1 MKSAFQEDDNDFYQ
15 ENYDTNSDYDDNEE
29 HEDDDND
36 DRCHVE
42 EEEDFYEKNYPD
54 DIVNEDYDY
63 YNIVRT
69 KIRDRIKKMTM
80 VMSTDRPT
88 LNTSLGVSRYFHYNA
103 LDTYNEQKKALPEED
118 EKGDLQ
124 ENYDDDIRDNVEIET
139 NKEKT
144 EVQEKNDIEKQ
155 KDYILDAD
163 QVMSDLVTC
172 PENIFNETEVVDL
185 KLENPKLVTENN
197 PNVKIDSDNES
208 STNYGTVDEGK
219 TESKQTTVEECEE
232 NNMKE
237 DTDNEKVEFISDK
250 KVREKNPMLKT
261 KSIDQ
266 SNVNSNLYNRNTGVV
281 KLVPSACP
289 HGGVWVHQQKAGVWV
304 WIWDPGIRLA
314 YGQKPYLTRD
324 DETARIRRMIISI
337 ICCVNIFYIFVLT
350 LSNMRGGGLKTEQ
363 GINTSIVCKRKDGKH
378 VWG

>member
-1 MKSAFQEDDNDFYQ
+1 
-15 ENYDTNSDYDDNEE
+15 
-29 HEDDDND
+29 
-36 DRCHVE
+36 
-42 EEEDFYEKNYPD
+42 
-54 DIVNEDYDY
+54 
-63 YNIVRT
+63 
-69 KIRDRIKKMTM
+69 
-80 VMSTDRPT
+80 
-88 LNTSLGVSRYFHYNA
+88 
-103 LDTYNEQKKALPEED
+103 
-118 EKGDLQ
+118 
-124 ENYDDDIRDNVEIET
+124 
-139 NKEKT
+139 
-144 EVQEKNDIEKQ
+144 
-155 KDYILDAD
+155 
-163 QVMSDLVTC
+163 
-172 PENIFNETEVVDL
+172 
-185 KLENPKLVTENN
+185 
-197 PNVKIDSDNES
+197 
-208 STNYGTVDEGK
+208 
-219 TESKQTTVEECEE
+219 
-232 NNMKE
+232 
-237 DTDNEKVEFISDK
+237 
-250 KVREKNPMLKT
+250 MLKT